1 VGEQLVQ
8 TGETLEMG
16 QLLGDAP
23 ADWMI
28 SALDDADL
36 VSQASRA

>member
-1 VGEQLVQ
+1 MVQ
-8 TGETLEMG
+8 TGEKLEMG

-28 SALDDADL
+28 SELDDADL
-36 VSQASRA
+36 VSQANRA